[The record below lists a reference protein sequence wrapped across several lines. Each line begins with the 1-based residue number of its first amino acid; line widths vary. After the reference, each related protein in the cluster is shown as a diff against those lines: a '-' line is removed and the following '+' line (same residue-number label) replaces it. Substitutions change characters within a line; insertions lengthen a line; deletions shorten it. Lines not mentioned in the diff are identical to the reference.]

1 MLERDTCGGGESTS
15 RRLSFSP
22 HALEKHLKPSR
33 GGGKTLKCCL
43 EVDYVARNESDI
55 LIRNT
60 NLHLFFLVFMGQI
73 KWRTTKKSIKS
84 VSRNKSGLF
93 QSR

>member
-1 MLERDTCGGGESTS
+1 MVVVRAPREGKVSLPTRWKNT
-15 RRLSFSP
+15 LNHP
-22 HALEKHLKPSR
+22 

-73 KWRTTKKSIKS
+73 KRRTTKKSIKS